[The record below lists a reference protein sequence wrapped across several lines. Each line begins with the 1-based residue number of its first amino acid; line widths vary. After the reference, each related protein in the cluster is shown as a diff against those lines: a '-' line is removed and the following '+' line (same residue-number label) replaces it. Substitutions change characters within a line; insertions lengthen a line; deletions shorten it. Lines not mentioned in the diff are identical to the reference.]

1 MGVNSLLNIGNH
13 ALLAN
18 QVAINVTGNNIANVN
33 TEGYSRQS
41 VRFEE
46 FRPMWSPA
54 GQIGMGAHAA
64 DIYRHFNRF
73 VENSYLDR
81 FSTQQR
87 WAEQSMVMQSVEN
100 LFNEA
105 NRDGINTM
113 ISRFFSSWQTLT
125 QKPDDMPSR
134 EALLTEADNLSLLM
148 RDTYATLEK
157 TQREMDDYIA
167 QSVTEANELIENI
180 AKINVQIS
188 SMDIPGRNANQLLDQ
203 RDQMTRKLAELVDVD
218 VQDRGGGDYSIFTKG
233 GKVLVEKGSS
243 YSLEFRGP
251 RVEKQTKDFMGEL
264 TFTGTDSYEYLME
277 FVDDKQFKVSLD
289 GGKSWLRNDD
299 GSLNLFEAPPAGET
313 LRVKNLEIK
322 FENTGLPDG
331 TPITFTAGDKFDVVP
346 KSGLYWDSPTRDA
359 LNITPQITN
368 DGVDNPSR
376 LSGGKIAAY
385 FNVRDN
391 NLGRYMDK
399 MNAFANSLIWEVN
412 KIHSQGS
419 GLVNFESINGNYPVK
434 DSLKALGD
442 SASGLTFSDRLTEG
456 NLTLHFFDK
465 ATGQTLL
472 SGPLNFSPVS
482 IPGEPVENFDPS
494 KHSLSDVVD
503 AINRS
508 YPDPKD
514 TSVPPRNMVT
524 ASIEGNRLVLKA
536 AEGVELACGTDSTGL
551 LAGLGLNT
559 FFQGS
564 SAADISLDSKLKNNP
579 SHINSHSVDGQDES
593 NPGDGDIAS
602 AIANL
607 AKTPVRISTLWD
619 NSTQT
624 FNSYYAGIV
633 GIVGSETRNAMF
645 NEQYNG
651 SLADALATRSSSIS
665 GVNLDEEMTSL
676 IKFQHSYTA
685 AAKLITTANQ
695 MMETILSLKQ

>member
-54 GQIGMGAHAA
+54 GQIGMGAYAA
-64 DIYRHFNRF
+64 DVYRHFNRF
-73 VENSYLDR
+73 VENSYLER
-81 FSTQQR
+81 FSTEQR
-87 WAEQSMVMQSVEN
+87 WAEQSMIMQSVEN

-105 NRDGINTM
+105 NRDGINTL
-113 ISRFFSSWQTLT
+113 ISRFFSGWQTLT

-134 EALLTEADNLSLLM
+134 EALLTEADNLALLL

-157 TQREMDDYIA
+157 TQKEMDDYIV
-167 QSVTEANELIENI
+167 QSVEQANELIDSI
-180 AKINVQIS
+180 AKINVQINT
-188 SMDIPGRNANQLLDQ
+188 MDVPGRNANQLLDQ
-203 RDQMTRKLAELVDVD
+203 RDQMTRKLAELIDVD

-243 YSLEFRGP
+243 FSLEYRGP
-251 RVEKQTKDFMGEL
+251 RVEKQTKDFMGDL
-264 TFTGTDSYEYLME
+264 TFTGTDSYEYSFE

-299 GSLNLFEAPPAGET
+299 GSLNLFEAPAAGET

-322 FENTGLPDG
+322 FDNTGLPDG
-331 TPITFTAGDKFDVVP
+331 TPITFTAGDKFNIVP
-346 KSGLYWDSPTRDA
+346 KTGLYWNSPTRDG
-359 LNITPQITN
+359 LNITPQISN
-368 DGVDNPSR
+368 DGVENPSR
-376 LSGGKIAAY
+376 LTGGKIAAY

-391 NLGRYMDK
+391 SLGRYMDK
-399 MNAFANSLIWEVN
+399 LNAFANSFIWEVN
-412 KIHSQGS
+412 KVHSQGS
-419 GLVNFESINGNYPVK
+419 GLINFETINGTYPVK
-434 DSLKALGD
+434 DTLKALGE
-442 SASGLTFSDRLTEG
+442 SASGLAFSDRLTEG
-456 NLTLHFFDK
+456 NLKLHFFNK
-465 ATGQTLL
+465 ETGETLL
-472 SGPLNFSPVS
+472 SGPLNFSPVN
-482 IPGEPVENFDPS
+482 IPGQPVENFDP
-494 KHSLSDVVD
+494 KIHSLTDVVE

-508 YPDPKD
+508 FPDPND
-514 TSVPPRNMVT
+514 TNIPPRNMVT
-524 ASIEGNRLVLKA
+524 ASIEGGRLVLKA

-564 SAADISLDSKLKNNP
+564 TAEDLSLNPILKNNP
-579 SHINSHSVDGQDES
+579 SRINSHSVDGQNQS
-593 NPGDGDIAS
+593 NPGDADIAS

-607 AKTPVRISTLWD
+607 AKTPIRISTLWETS
-619 NSTQT
+619 NQT

-651 SLADALATRSSSIS
+651 SLADALATRASSIS

-695 MMETILSLKQ
+695 MLETILSLKQ